1 MRVDVKTHFEFN
13 SDKKMKLIGYDDK
26 SEHMLNEKKKT
37 TKASIHKEFALRWNP
52 ISIC

>member
-26 SEHMLNEKKKT
+26 SEHMLNEKKNYK
-37 TKASIHKEFALRWNP
+37 SFHP
-52 ISIC
+52 